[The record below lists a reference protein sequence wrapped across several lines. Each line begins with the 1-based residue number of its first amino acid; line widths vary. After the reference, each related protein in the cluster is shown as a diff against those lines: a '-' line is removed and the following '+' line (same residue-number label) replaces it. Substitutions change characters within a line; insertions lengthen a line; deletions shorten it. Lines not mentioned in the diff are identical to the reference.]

1 MVDKEKRTN
10 EIRLRLTD
18 SEYLDFSRMAA
29 LRSREIADHAHLVA
43 RTYLYGHIA
52 TYLKGIFSTAGN
64 EPQHTIEVT
73 VSDADFI
80 NLSKI
85 GVLKN
90 KTITAVAEGFIKD
103 SLSGHVARLNQA
115 QALSNQAH
123 RD

>member
-1 MVDKEKRTN
+1 MVDKEKRTF
-10 EIRLRLTD
+10 EIRLRLTET
-18 SEYLDFSRMAA
+18 EYLDFSRMAQ
-29 LRSREIADHAHLVA
+29 LRSREIADQAHIVV

-52 TYLKGIFSTAGN
+52 TYLKGFFSTAGN
-64 EPQHTIEVT
+64 EPQHTIEIT

-103 SLSGHVARLNQA
+103 SLTGHVDRLNQA
-115 QALSNQAH
+115 EALSNQAH

>member
-1 MVDKEKRTN
+1 MVDKEKRTF
-10 EIRLRLTD
+10 ESRLRLTE
-18 SEYLDFSRMAA
+18 SEYLDFSRMAQ
-29 LRSREIADHAHLVA
+29 LRAREIADQAHIVV

-52 TYLKGIFSTAGN
+52 TYLKGFFSKAGT
-64 EPQHTIEVT
+64 EPLHTLEIT

-90 KTITAVAEGFIKD
+90 KTVIAVAEGFIKD
-103 SLSGHVARLNQA
+103 SLIGHVDRLNQA
-115 QALSNQAH
+115 EALSNQAH